1 MAINYTLN
9 IGGVTRRLV
18 EGAFSD
24 VIVSASF
31 SVRAWSDAVTTGS
44 EENGDLV
51 VTQPAFEYSC
61 GGTYNFDVSG
71 LDANTFVDF
80 ASVTK
85 DTVKGWLL
93 ASEGASTDEEFNYV
107 KASVENIGRR
117 IYEHSQEV
125 PDAVAGDP
133 TTGSSNYVYT
143 PPTE

>member
-18 EGAFSD
+18 EGAFQD
-24 VIVSASF
+24 VVVSASF

-61 GGTYNFDVSG
+61 GGTKEFDVSG
-71 LDANTFVDF
+71 LNVGTFIDF
-80 ASVTK
+80 ENVTK

-93 ASEGASTDEEFNYV
+93 ASESAATEEDFSYV

-117 IYEHSQEV
+117 IYEHGQEV
-125 PDAVAGDP
+125 PDSVSGDP
-133 TTGSSNYVYT
+133 TTGTSSYVYT
-143 PPTE
+143 PPAE